1 MFLCSWAVYFY
12 LSCVNKSMCR
22 CPPLCRVQICGQ
34 LLENKHLEI
43 LALFFCLFLC
53 TFTVN
58 VSSSVLC
65 VVMPTGLLAI
75 KKSMNNALSLQFL
88 IRFQVMAFFFN
99 MDPRSFVP
107 LGGTQRTMMME

>member
-1 MFLCSWAVYFY
+1 
-12 LSCVNKSMCR
+12 MCR

-43 LALFFCLFLC
+43 LTLFFFFFFVSLC

-65 VVMPTGLLAI
+65 IVMPTGSLAN
-75 KKSMNNALSLQFL
+75 KKWMNNTLSL
-88 IRFQVMAFFFN
+88 
-99 MDPRSFVP
+99 
-107 LGGTQRTMMME
+107 